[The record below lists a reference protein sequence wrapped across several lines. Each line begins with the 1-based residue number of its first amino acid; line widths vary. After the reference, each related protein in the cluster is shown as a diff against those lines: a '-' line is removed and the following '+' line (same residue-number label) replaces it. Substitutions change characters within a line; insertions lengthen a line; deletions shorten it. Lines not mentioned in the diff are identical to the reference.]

1 MILGGE
7 EPSWVVE
14 QYKSQKR
21 NVLIEQKL
29 ELEGRLKKIR
39 AQELR
44 QKLRYESSEPQSKR
58 FVWH

>member
-1 MILGGE
+1 MILGEE

-14 QYKSQKR
+14 QSKSQKR
-21 NVLIEQKL
+21 IVLIQQKL

-44 QKLRYESSEPQSKR
+44 QKLRYESGEPQSKR
-58 FVWH
+58 FVWY

>member
-1 MILGGE
+1 MILGEE

-14 QYKSQKR
+14 QSKSQKR
-21 NVLIEQKL
+21 IVLIEQKL

-44 QKLRYESSEPQSKR
+44 QKLRYESGEPQSKR
-58 FVWH
+58 FVWY